1 MGLFLWVRRHGS
13 NTKSHQTQ
21 RDVSMTL
28 LQVCHKLWIFVA
40 DNHDSLME
48 ALSQLLRGLLSVRF
62 QPYSCACTAVSYL
75 SVSGLEKR
83 LGEYSGRQLSNLKM
97 QYPTSSWSFPLTRW
111 AKHTEEV
118 ATCIMRQEERRHR
131 CRSIVLD
138 VTRQVVDLR

>member
-48 ALSQLLRGLLSVRF
+48 ALSQLL
-62 QPYSCACTAVSYL
+62 

-83 LGEYSGRQLSNLKM
+83 LGEYSGRQLSNL
-97 QYPTSSWSFPLTRW
+97 YHAARRTTSPVQIHCTRCYKASGGLALTSG
-111 AKHTEEV
+111 ALALHPP
-118 ATCIMRQEERRHR
+118 
-131 CRSIVLD
+131 
-138 VTRQVVDLR
+138 